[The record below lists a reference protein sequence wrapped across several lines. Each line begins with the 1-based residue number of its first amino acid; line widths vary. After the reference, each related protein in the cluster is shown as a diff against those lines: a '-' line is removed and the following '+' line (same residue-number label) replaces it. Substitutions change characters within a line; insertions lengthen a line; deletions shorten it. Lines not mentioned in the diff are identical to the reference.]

1 MIKESSSTIGKSH
14 PVHNYIPKY
23 RGLGSLWLTEEEQGR
38 VLKSTHDILRYILY
52 LYITT
57 IPTTI
62 DLAEYPFIYI

>member
-1 MIKESSSTIGKSH
+1 MGEGNNLRIK
-14 PVHNYIPKY
+14 
-23 RGLGSLWLTEEEQGR
+23 RGATAI
-38 VLKSTHDILRYILY
+38 ILRYILY